1 MRRGR
6 LTTAAVTAI
15 VLGALGVGAAR
26 AQAASLCPSAAGP
39 WEYQT
44 SLLPFLND
52 PAPTPPTPG
61 GPPPPPPVST
71 NGGANGAAREALG
84 AQFSGLWLNSGVQG
98 WVVGLAPGP
107 LNTAAARSA
116 IVERLRSRFSESDV
130 AYLDS
135 RLYLDAQLYGQDE
148 LQTAR
153 DGVESTLRSDPD
165 RPPWSSSVG
174 CGLSDMRRVEI
185 GIFNTATPE
194 QIERVTARLAPWGDK
209 VRIELLPYGP
219 PQVGSLPGMPAPPRA
234 PAAIPR
240 VSFGRHVNMPI
251 LRRCVLGREV
261 NIAARASQPAVGA
274 LTVRAGGRS
283 RTIAGRRLAKP
294 LTVTLIGRRTKVVV
308 TVRLADGRVGTATV
322 TYTRCR

>member
-1 MRRGR
+1 M
-6 LTTAAVTAI
+6 
-15 VLGALGVGAAR
+15 
-26 AQAASLCPSAAGP
+26 
-39 WEYQT
+39 
-44 SLLPFLND
+44 
-52 PAPTPPTPG
+52 
-61 GPPPPPPVST
+61 ST

-98 WVVGLAPGP
+98 WVVGLSPGR
-107 LNTAAARSA
+107 LNDAAARTA
-116 IVERLRSRFSESDV
+116 IVERLRTRFSESDV
-130 AYLDS
+130 ADLDS

-153 DGVESTLRSDPD
+153 DGVESALRSDPD

-185 GIFNTATPE
+185 GIYNTATPE

-209 VRIELLPYGP
+209 LRIELLRHGR
-219 PQVGSLPGMPAPPRA
+219 PAPAIIAFPPGRPPPPA
-234 PAAIPR
+234 PVA
-240 VSFGRHVNMPI
+240 VGRHVALPI
-251 LRRCVLGREV
+251 LRRCVRGRQV
-261 NIAARASQPAVGA
+261 RIRARITQPPVQA

-294 LTVTLIGRRTKVVV
+294 LIADLRGRRTTAVV
-308 TVRLADGRVGTATV
+308 TVLLADGRAGTKTV